1 MEEAFRPFT
10 NEGFVMVAFAYR
22 AAPAVSLFALCTAGT
37 ALAADDVA
45 FQLDWTP
52 GGISSAYYLGAERGC
67 FSDQGINITISRGY
81 GAADAVT
88 KVATGVADFSVTD
101 LGVIIG
107 SIAREA
113 APVKAI
119 VPIVS
124 MSPLAIAVLED
135 SPIKTLNDL
144 EGKRL
149 GSSVGNA
156 ALEYVPYGMELAG
169 ADYSKVKEVLV
180 DGSALNG
187 LLLGRQIDA
196 LASYITSTVQLNTLA
211 QQSGLSVRPIFYG
224 DNLDIYNASVFTSDA
239 LIASNPDLV
248 SRFAKGVQCSFKAA
262 AADPDAAVD
271 AITAGVEGMLRE
283 TQVDAVPFAM
293 KFAFAENPIFTA
305 SGFAWDID
313 RVAHNIEVVGKVHH
327 ATYELTAEDVVYTPA
342 E

>member
-1 MEEAFRPFT
+1 MKSTLKPV
-10 NEGFVMVAFAYR
+10 GLVA
-22 AAPAVSLFALCTAGT
+22 ALALTLQAGT
-37 ALAADDVA
+37 ALGADDVA

-52 GGISSAYYLGAERGC
+52 GGISAAYYLGAEKGC
-67 FSDQGINITISRGY
+67 FTDQDINITISRGY

-107 SIAREA
+107 TIAEA
-113 APVKAI
+113 QAPVKAI
-119 VPIVS
+119 MPIVS
-124 MSPLAIAVLED
+124 LSPLAIAVLED
-135 SPIKTLNDL
+135 SPIQTLNDL
-144 EGKRL
+144 EGKKL

-169 ADYSKVKEVLV
+169 ADYSKVEEVLV

-196 LASYITSTVQLNTLA
+196 LASYITSTVQLNSLA

-224 DNLDIYNASVFTSDA
+224 DKLDIYNASVFTSDE
-239 LIASNPDLV
+239 LIANNPDLV
-248 SRFAKGVQCSFKAA
+248 ARFAKGVQCSFEAA

-271 AITAGVEGMLRE
+271 AITAGVEGMIRE

-293 KFAFAENPIFTA
+293 NFSFGPDNAIFAAN
-305 SGFAWDID
+305 GFGWDMD
-313 RVAHNIEVVGKVHH
+313 RVAHNIDVVGEVRK
-327 ATYELTAEDVVYTPA
+327 TTIDLTADDVVYSPA
-342 E
+342 L

>member
-1 MEEAFRPFT
+1 MNFKVKSAAVL
-10 NEGFVMVAFAYR
+10 GAFA
-22 AAPAVSLFALCTAGT
+22 VALQAGT
-37 ALAADDVA
+37 TMAADDVA

-52 GGISSAYYLGAERGC
+52 GGISAAYYLGVEKGC
-67 FSDQGINITISRGY
+67 FTDQDINVTISRGY

-107 SIAREA
+107 AIGETQ

-135 SPIKTLNDL
+135 SPIQTLNDL
-144 EGKRL
+144 EGRKL

-169 ADYSKVKEVLV
+169 ADYSKVEEVLA

-196 LASYITSTVQLNTLA
+196 LASYITSTVQINSLA
-211 QQSGLSVRPIFYG
+211 QQNGLSVRPVFYG
-224 DNLDIYNASVFTSDA
+224 DKLDIYNASIFTSDEM
-239 LIASNPDLV
+239 IASNPDLV
-248 SRFAKGVQCSFKAA
+248 ARFAKAVQCTYE
-262 AADPDAAVD
+262 AAVTDPEGTID
-271 AITAGVEGMLRE
+271 AIVVGVEGMLRE
-283 TQVDAVPFAM
+283 SQAEAVPFALN
-293 KFAFAENPIFTA
+293 FSFVDNPVFDA
-305 SGFAWDID
+305 NGFNWNMD
-313 RVAHNIEVVGKVHH
+313 RVQHNIDVVGAVNG
-327 ATYELTAEDVVYTPA
+327 ASYDLTAADVVYSPA

>member
-1 MEEAFRPFT
+1 MEEAFCPFT

-22 AAPAVSLFALCTAGT
+22 AALAVSLFALCTAGT

-144 EGKRL
+144 EGKKL

-169 ADYSKVKEVLV
+169 ADYSKVEEVLV

-224 DNLDIYNASVFTSDA
+224 DKLDIYNASVFTSDA

-305 SGFAWDID
+305 NGFAWDMN

-327 ATYELTAEDVVYTPA
+327 TTYALTAEDVVYNPA

>member
-1 MEEAFRPFT
+1 MKLILKSAGLLAGMT
-10 NEGFVMVAFAYR
+10 
-22 AAPAVSLFALCTAGT
+22 LALQAGT
-37 ALAADDVA
+37 ALGADNVA

-52 GGISSAYYLGAERGC
+52 GGISAAYYLGVEKGC
-67 FSDQGINITISRGY
+67 FTDQDINITISRGY

-107 SIAREA
+107 AIASEA

-124 MSPLAIAVLED
+124 MSPMAVAVLED

-144 EGKRL
+144 EGKKI

-169 ADYSKVKEVLV
+169 ADYAKVEEVLV

-211 QQSGLSVRPIFYG
+211 QQNGLSVRPIFYG
-224 DNLDIYNASVFTSDA
+224 DKLDIYNASVFTSDT

-248 SRFAKGVQCSFKAA
+248 ARFAKGVQCSYEAA
-262 AADPDAAVD
+262 VADPDGAVD

-283 TQVDAVPFAM
+283 TQVDAVPFALN
-293 KFAFAENPIFTA
+293 FSFGAENPVFA
-305 SGFAWDID
+305 ANGFAWDMD

-327 ATYELTAEDVVYTPA
+327 TTYDLTAEDVVYVA